1 MEAQKCVVPFGAL
14 VTPRKVLPEMP
25 VVPYDPVRC
34 KGCAACLNPYARV
47 DFNAKL
53 WICPFCYT
61 RNHFPQH
68 YASISETNLPAE
80 LFPTYTTI
88 EYQLQRPAA
97 SPPAYMFVVDVCL
110 IEEELGAL
118 KQSLTQALSLLPENA
133 SVGLITYGTHVHVHE
148 LGFDEC
154 PKSYVF
160 RGSKEFTSQ
169 QIQDQLFRSTGGA
182 RPRPGQQQTNGAAV
196 TGHQSK
202 FLVPLADCEFQLT
215 SVLEE
220 LSRDSFSALPD
231 CRPARCTGTAVAV
244 AATLLASSVSNT
256 PARAMLFVGGPATD
270 GGGQVVG
277 KELETAMRSHKD
289 IAKGAAPFMTKATKY
304 YETVATQLCT
314 NGHCLDVFACSLD
327 QVGLAEMKVCAE
339 KTGGMVVLAES
350 FANTVFKTSFARMF
364 TTEGED
370 ALGVSSGGV
379 FEVITSR
386 DVKTAGCVGPCAA
399 LDKKTLPGAIA
410 DVPVGSGGTTAWK
423 LCSLSNDT
431 SLAVF
436 FEPANR
442 GDGKDGTQTA
452 PQQQSQQFFL
462 QFVTMCTVPS
472 GETRLRVTTTTRRWT
487 EGANINDIA
496 AGFDQEAGAA
506 LIARQLTWKMETEDE
521 FDCPAATRWLD
532 RSLIRLCQRFGDYR
546 KDDPASFQ
554 LMPQFSIY
562 PQFMFNLRRSQFVQ
576 VFNNSPDETAYYRM
590 ILWRENVLNSLVMIQ
605 PTLMAYSFNG
615 PPEPVLLDVCSI
627 APDRILVLDAY
638 FSVVIF
644 HGQTIAQWRKANY
657 QEQPEHEAFKQ
668 LLEAPKADA
677 QEILG
682 RRFPVPRLV
691 DCDQHGS
698 QARFLLAKL
707 NPSATYN
714 SAGMGGGSSDI
725 IFTDDV
731 SLQVFMEHLKRLAV
745 AS

>member
-47 DFNAKL
+47 DFTAKL

-97 SPPAYMFVVDVCL
+97 APPAYLFVVDVCL

-133 SVGLITYGTHVHVHE
+133 SVGLITFGTHVHVHE

-169 QIQDQLFRSTGGA
+169 QIQDQLFRSAGGA
-182 RPRPGQQQTNGAAV
+182 RPAKPGQAAAAV

-231 CRPARCTGTAVAV
+231 CRPARCTGTAVSV

-256 PARAMLFVGGPATD
+256 PARALLFVGGPATD

-289 IAKGAAPFMTKATKY
+289 IAKGAAPFMNKATKY

-364 TTEGED
+364 STDGED

-410 DVPVGSGGTTAWK
+410 DVAVGSGGTTA
-423 LCSLSNDT
+423 
-431 SLAVF
+431 
-436 FEPANR
+436 
-442 GDGKDGTQTA
+442 
-452 PQQQSQQFFL
+452 
-462 QFVTMCTVPS
+462 
-472 GETRLRVTTTTRRWT
+472 
-487 EGANINDIA
+487 
-496 AGFDQEAGAA
+496 
-506 LIARQLTWKMETEDE
+506 
-521 FDCPAATRWLD
+521 
-532 RSLIRLCQRFGDYR
+532 
-546 KDDPASFQ
+546 
-554 LMPQFSIY
+554 
-562 PQFMFNLRRSQFVQ
+562 
-576 VFNNSPDETAYYRM
+576 
-590 ILWRENVLNSLVMIQ
+590 
-605 PTLMAYSFNG
+605 
-615 PPEPVLLDVCSI
+615 
-627 APDRILVLDAY
+627 
-638 FSVVIF
+638 
-644 HGQTIAQWRKANY
+644 
-657 QEQPEHEAFKQ
+657 
-668 LLEAPKADA
+668 
-677 QEILG
+677 
-682 RRFPVPRLV
+682 
-691 DCDQHGS
+691 
-698 QARFLLAKL
+698 
-707 NPSATYN
+707 
-714 SAGMGGGSSDI
+714 
-725 IFTDDV
+725 
-731 SLQVFMEHLKRLAV
+731 
-745 AS
+745 